1 MDSVTIAAEIC
12 RNPQALP
19 TMLERAGTEV
29 ELALSAAENM
39 PAAVWAMAD
48 VCEFLE
54 GLAEGIAFA
63 AERATI
69 AQTFIRCWRE
79 SANVP
84 DLRGTARDLRRIDG
98 PTPEARQFPDKARD
112 FVEYLRR
119 WLRVQAPADRTRH
132 PARRNA
138 AAAAAAAG
146 AGAGAGRFSGGRRF

>member
-84 DLRGTARDLRRIDG
+84 DLRGTCGIFAESTARHLRPDSSRI
-98 PTPEARQFPDKARD
+98 
-112 FVEYLRR
+112 RR
-119 WLRVQAPADRTRH
+119 GTSW
-132 PARRNA
+132 
-138 AAAAAAAG
+138 
-146 AGAGAGRFSGGRRF
+146 SICGGG